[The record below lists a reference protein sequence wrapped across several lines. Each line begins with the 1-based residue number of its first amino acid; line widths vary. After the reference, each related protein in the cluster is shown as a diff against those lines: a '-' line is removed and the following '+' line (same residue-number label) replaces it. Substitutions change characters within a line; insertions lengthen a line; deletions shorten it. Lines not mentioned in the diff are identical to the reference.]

1 MLCFS
6 SLLAADGDSSLL
18 SSAMKK
24 KRFRKKLSKRKRLR
38 LQIQERM
45 TMKKSSVSSG
55 ETAAESK
62 KLKGKK
68 K

>member
-1 MLCFS
+1 
-6 SLLAADGDSSLL
+6 
-18 SSAMKK
+18 MKK

-45 TMKKSSVSSG
+45 TMKKSSVSTG